1 MKKLLLLWF
10 ILGLSSCA
18 HTPIRTLP
26 DNIKSIYIPIF
37 TNQSFQYGLE
47 EALTNMVIEEFIKD
61 GRLEVTDR
69 KSADA
74 ELTGTII
81 SYERVPF
88 SYGKEGD
95 VDKYR
100 VSISVRFELTDVLD
114 NKLLWQEQYQEIV
127 LYIPP
132 TSSYESKEFDI
143 TSEQEAIHK
152 ALSKIAY
159 YIVNRTI
166 KD

>member
-10 ILGLSSCA
+10 ILNLSSCA

-26 DNIKSIYIPIF
+26 EHIKSIYIPIF
-37 TNQSFQYGLE
+37 VNQTFQYGLE
-47 EALTNMVIEEFIKD
+47 EIVTNMVIEEFIKD
-61 GRLEVTDR
+61 GRLEVVDR

-88 SYGKEGD
+88 SYNNEGD

-100 VSISVRFELTDVLD
+100 VSISVRFELTDVT
-114 NKLLWQEQYQEIV
+114 NNQLLWQEQYQEVV
-127 LYIPP
+127 LYIPL
-132 TSSYESKEFDI
+132 TSSYEPKDFDI
-143 TSEQEAIHK
+143 TPEQEAIHK
-152 ALSKIAY
+152 ALSRIAY
-159 YIVNRTI
+159 YVVSRTI